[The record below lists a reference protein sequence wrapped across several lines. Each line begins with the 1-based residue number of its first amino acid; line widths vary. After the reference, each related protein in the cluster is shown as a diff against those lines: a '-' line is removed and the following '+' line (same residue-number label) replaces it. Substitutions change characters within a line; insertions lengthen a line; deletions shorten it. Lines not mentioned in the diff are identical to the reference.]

1 MKHYIHIFHVEYQFI
16 LIYRPEEGMICLSR
30 SDKNPFKV
38 DEKIKDRT
46 NYNSLNITNGTFY
59 CYGEGQ
65 TYELEDLCNYDLGPS
80 EQYCT
85 LDTGKTIQLN
95 PK

>member
-1 MKHYIHIFHVEYQFI
+1 
-16 LIYRPEEGMICLSR
+16 MICLSR

-38 DEKIKDRT
+38 DERIKERT
-46 NYNSLNITNGTFY
+46 NYNSLNITNGTLN

-65 TYELEDLCNYDLGPS
+65 TYKLEDLCNYDNKDDDQP
-80 EQYCT
+80 CT

-95 PK
+95 PG